1 MSGTARAS
9 GAASK
14 VTVAAYAVLSAA
26 PLLVGVAVCVLDVK
40 PGHALPSYARQTGQQ
55 CAACHNGFPELT
67 PYGRLFKLNGYT
79 FSSGQSDLPPLAAM
93 LIPAFTHTQADQ
105 PGANSHFGPNNNF
118 TLQTAS
124 LFYGGAIAPNVGA

>member
-79 FSSGQSDLPPLAAM
+79 FGGGQSGYPALAIM
-93 LIPAFTHTQADQ
+93 TLGTVTHTQSGQ
-105 PGANSHFGPNNNF
+105 PGGAAPHFG
-118 TLQTAS
+118 
-124 LFYGGAIAPNVGA
+124 